1 MPKKS
6 EKNPARHG
14 RKTTLL
20 KSKMVSLAYAGEKVT
35 YVILGGEPDTN
46 FVLSIATK
54 IQMENH
60 PNMEYHQNICVLSYQ
75 DLVKYFRDQN
85 PWYKILP
92 SGLGLLKFYVQKAR
106 FKNV

>member
-1 MPKKS
+1 MADYS
-6 EKNPARHG
+6 TG
-14 RKTTLL
+14 KTTLL
-20 KSKMVSLAYAGEKVT
+20 KSKAVSLAYAGEKVT

-60 PNMEYHQNICVLSYQ
+60 PNISVLSYQ
-75 DLVKYFRDQN
+75 DLIKYFRDQN

-92 SGLGLLKFYVQKAR
+92 SGLCLLKFYVQKAR